1 MSSSCPTPPC
11 CTNHY
16 WPNSHLEDFVWAKWV
31 FLVGLTWGQ
40 LSGWPAWILCSEC
53 STHCN
58 WQPLF
63 CANQC
68 TRSSYCTSMHWALVT
83 PFQALNKKGPFLVYV
98 LIIPQW
104 ISHTQGESVNGDSS
118 AVNGVNGVSNGSGQ
132 DSGEESVADDIVG
145 LYKVP
150 EYTPFCNY
158 VHLCTFPPCKTT
170 L

>member
-11 CTNHY
+11 YTNHY
-16 WPNSHLEDFVWAKWV
+16 WPNSHLEDFVWVKWV
-31 FLVGLTWGQ
+31 FLVGLTWG
-40 LSGWPAWILCSEC
+40 
-53 STHCN
+53 HCN
-58 WQPLF
+58 QVGLHEY
-63 CANQC
+63 CAVSASPIVTGSHQC
-68 TRSSYCTSMHWALVT
+68 TRSSYCTSMHWALVA

-158 VHLCTFPPCKTT
+158 VHICTFPPCKTT